1 MARQSTK
8 KIVIELTIINK
19 LGLHARAAALLRE
32 TAQKFKSGIFII
44 KNNTEVNAKSLL
56 GLIAMGLSRGTVIK
70 VSASGPDA
78 EEAIE
83 ALKRLVEN
91 KFNEKE

>member
-1 MARQSTK
+1 MARQNSK

-32 TAQKFKSGIFII
+32 TAQKFKSEIYII

-70 VSASGPDA
+70 ISASGPDA

-83 ALKRLVEN
+83 TLKRLVEN

>member
-1 MARQSTK
+1 MTRQSAG

-32 TAQKFKSGIFII
+32 TAQKFKSEIFII
-44 KNNTEVNAKSLL
+44 KDGTEVNAKSLL
-56 GLIAMGLSRGTVIK
+56 GLIALGVSRGTVIK
-70 VSASGPDA
+70 ISASGSDA

-83 ALKRLVEN
+83 TLKKLIEN

>member
-1 MARQSTK
+1 MVRQNAK

-32 TAQKFKSGIFII
+32 TAQKFKSEIYII

-56 GLIAMGLSRGTVIK
+56 GLIAMGLSRGTIIK
-70 VSASGPDA
+70 ISASGPDA